1 MKLRAPKLKLRA
13 PNVRLRSPSPRL
25 TQRRLARPSVA
36 GILSTRQG
44 ALALAVLC
52 AVAATGI
59 LVFAVGRYRQS
70 VQTTARPT
78 TVLVA
83 THEIQKGTPGTVIA
97 AEGLLK
103 SSSVLSTQLSAGAI
117 SDAAF
122 LQGKVAVADILP
134 GQQLTLADFGSAIGV
149 AAQLAPDQRAISIT
163 LDEAHG
169 DSDVVQTGD
178 RVDVYGEVT
187 VSGQPAVGLL
197 VPGALVLKA
206 AGGAPGASGG
216 SIVLG
221 VSSSQAPLVAY
232 AADNAKVWLILR
244 PANALSP
251 KPGLTSLASVLQTA
265 TGKSISS
272 KGIGP

>member
-1 MKLRAPKLKLRA
+1 VKLRAPKLKLPA
-13 PNVRLRSPSPRL
+13 PSVRLRSRSPKL

-36 GILSTRQG
+36 GMLSTRQG

>member
-1 MKLRAPKLKLRA
+1 
-13 PNVRLRSPSPRL
+13 
-25 TQRRLARPSVA
+25 
-36 GILSTRQG
+36 
-44 ALALAVLC
+44 
-52 AVAATGI
+52 
-59 LVFAVGRYRQS
+59 
-70 VQTTARPT
+70 
-78 TVLVA
+78 
-83 THEIQKGTPGTVIA
+83 
-97 AEGLLK
+97 
-103 SSSVLSTQLSAGAI
+103 
-117 SDAAF
+117 
-122 LQGKVAVADILP
+122 

>member
-1 MKLRAPKLKLRA
+1 MKLRAPKLKLPA
-13 PNVRLRSPSPRL
+13 PSVRLRSRSPRL

-36 GILSTRQG
+36 GMLSTRQG